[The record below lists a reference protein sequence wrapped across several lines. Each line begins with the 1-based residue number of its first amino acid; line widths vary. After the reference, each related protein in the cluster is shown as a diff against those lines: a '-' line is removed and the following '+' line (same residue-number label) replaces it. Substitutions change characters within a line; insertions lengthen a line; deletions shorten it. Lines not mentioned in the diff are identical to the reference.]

1 MFHIHCWKS
10 VQFNE
15 ASLHYSFPNPSPMQ
29 VPHFFTY
36 HDKIPLSAKD
46 NSWLSYLQI
55 NLKKG
60 TWQNNIHK
68 CQWHSQNERVK
79 RQGPEPGCWT
89 AVFIK
94 ATVCW
99 GCSFLQAQQNWFR
112 SLSFTGFIWND
123 PRVLCVVDSA
133 FLHPSS
139 MDSRLQKMSHPRL

>member
-1 MFHIHCWKS
+1 MCFIYIAEQVC
-10 VQFNE
+10 NLMR
-15 ASLHYSFPNPSPMQ
+15 LHYTTVFQ
-29 VPHFFTY
+29 TPHPCKFQIFTY

-99 GCSFLQAQQNWFR
+99 GCSFLEAQQNWFR
-112 SLSFTGFIWND
+112 SLSFTDFIWND